1 MTSAL
6 ELPAEPFTWSDARRL
21 GFRRREVDE
30 AVRTGRLRRVVRG
43 VYVAAAAPDSLDLRA
58 MAAGLVLADRG
69 VYVDRTA
76 AWLHGVDVLDYRE
89 LEVLPPL
96 ECVVLR
102 DRSRIERGECVG
114 GERDL
119 SRGDVTFINGVPVTT
134 PLRTALDLGCV
145 LHRPDALAAMDMFAR
160 HHGVTRER
168 LHASLPR
175 YRRRR
180 GVVKLRGLVPL
191 VDGRSES
198 PRESR
203 TRLAVHDAGLPAP
216 VPQFWVLHH
225 GARVFR
231 LDLAYP
237 KHRIAIEYDGEEWH
251 DCTREQGDHD
261 RARRRWLEDQGWTV
275 IVVRRGDFSV
285 EGRTRWLAELRDAL
299 RAPRW

>member
-1 MTSAL
+1 MTSC
-6 ELPAEPFTWSDARRL
+6 PSFPIEPFTWSDARRL
-21 GFRRREVDE
+21 GLRRREVDD
-30 AVRTGRLRRVVRG
+30 AVRTGRLRRVVRD
-43 VYVAAAAPDSLDLRA
+43 VYVDAAVLDSLELRA
-58 MAAGLVLADRG
+58 TAAGLVLADRG

-102 DRSRIERGECVG
+102 DHSRIERRECVG

-119 SRGDVTFINGVPVTT
+119 ARFDVTTVHGVPVTT

-145 LHRPDALAAMDMFAR
+145 LSRPDALAAMDMFAR
-160 HHGVTRER
+160 RHGITRSV
-168 LHASLPR
+168 LGSSLPR

-180 GVVKLRGLVPL
+180 GVVQLRGLVPL

-203 TRLAVHDAGLPAP
+203 TRLAVHDAGLPP
-216 VPQFWVLHH
+216 LVPQFWVLHH
-225 GARVFR
+225 GKPVFR

-251 DCTREQGDHD
+251 DSTQAQRDHD
-261 RARRRWLEDQGWTV
+261 QARRHWLRDRGWTV

-285 EGRTRWLAELRDAL
+285 EGRTRWLGELRDAL
-299 RAPRW
+299 RASRW